1 MTNIMNNEYVG
12 FMRFYTRKDTAW
24 LKISCDIATLHS
36 NFNISWFQIIKLLH
50 QNQNNPWLHIS
61 WDTTPEQKCLLVLDF
76 MRYCTLTSIYHGC
89 RFREILHQNKNILW
103 LKISWENTFQPQYLI
118 VANFMRYH
126 IKTNI
131 SQGFRYYE
139 I

>member
-1 MTNIMNNEYVG
+1 MLVLWDFTLEKILHG
-12 FMRFYTRKDTAW
+12 WRFH
-24 LKISCDIATLHS
+24 ATLRHCDLILIFHGFRLS
-36 NFNISWFQIIKLLH
+36 TNQPTNQPT
-50 QNQNNPWLHIS
+50 NQNNPWLHIS

-118 VANFMRYH
+118 VANFMRYYT
-126 IKTNI
+126 KTNI